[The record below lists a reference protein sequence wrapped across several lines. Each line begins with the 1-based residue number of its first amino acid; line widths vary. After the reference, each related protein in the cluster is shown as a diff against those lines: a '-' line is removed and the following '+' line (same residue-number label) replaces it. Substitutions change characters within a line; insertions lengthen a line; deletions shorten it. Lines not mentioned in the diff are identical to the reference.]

1 MTMGLQSKTPKGL
14 KPASKYVPGHLS
26 NKKVAGKTMV
36 VRKMPNGQKKWCVA
50 TKMEKACSRTLKNK
64 IKKYVEESRKTHKGT
79 GRHIFYA
86 RQAVPAA
93 ISYTQKKYPK
103 CQLVNTTRRSRR
115 TGKLLKRK

>member
-1 MTMGLQSKTPKGL
+1 MIIALKTLQCL
-14 KPASKYVPGHLS
+14 KPAAKYVPGHLS

-36 VRKMPNGQKKWCVA
+36 VRKMPSGKKEWRIA
-50 TKMEKACSRTLKNK
+50 TKMEKSCSRTLKNK
-64 IKKYVEESRKTHKGT
+64 IKKFTEESREKYSGK

-93 ISYTQKKYPK
+93 IKYTQKKYPS

-115 TGKLLKRK
+115 TGKMLKHTI